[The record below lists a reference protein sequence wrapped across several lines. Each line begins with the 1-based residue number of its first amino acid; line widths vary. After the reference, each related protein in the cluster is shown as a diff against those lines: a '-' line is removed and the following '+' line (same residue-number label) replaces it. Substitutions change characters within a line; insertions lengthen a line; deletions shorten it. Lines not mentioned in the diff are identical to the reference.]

1 MMPVVHF
8 FQSLSFTQC
17 TILLPFL
24 LAFLVFIMPWVRN
37 KLGIE
42 VAGEMS
48 DSANEAFG
56 AIALFFVFIAAS
68 SLTTVQ
74 GFQKDGQKVTEVELA
89 HITNLD
95 RELVRIDSERAVKAR
110 LHLKSYMTAII
121 EKEWKTME
129 HGLPSDEVEAAL
141 GQLISTVNHMEEDK
155 KVSEKM
161 LESLEAHIEKVS
173 DSRDERIQVSNLHLS
188 FIYWDMIFAFIGILI
203 VISFFYHTAVPKRIG
218 LSGKMIALA
227 FTLVL
232 ILQTDGVFYG
242 DISIKPDAYSASLA
256 KMKIRTMDTAS
267 SPIES
272 ARKS

>member
-8 FQSLSFTQC
+8 FQSLSFTEC
-17 TILLPFL
+17 TILLPLL
-24 LAFLVFIMPWVRN
+24 LALLVFMMPWVRK

-110 LHLKSYMTAII
+110 LHLKSYITAII

-129 HGLPSDEVEAAL
+129 HGLPADEVEAAL
-141 GQLISTVNHMEEDK
+141 GQLISTVNHMEDDK
-155 KVSEKM
+155 KVSEKT
-161 LESLEAHIEKVS
+161 LDSLEAHIEKIS

-203 VISFFYHTAVPKRIG
+203 VISFFYHTALPKRIG
-218 LSGKMIALA
+218 LAGKMIALA
-227 FTLVL
+227 FTLTL
-232 ILQTDGVFYG
+232 IIQTEGVFYG
-242 DISIKPDAYSASLA
+242 DIAIKPTAYSASLA
-256 KMKIRTMDTAS
+256 KMKIRTMDTS
-267 SPIES
+267 SLPSEGVN
-272 ARKS
+272 KS

>member
-17 TILLPFL
+17 TILLPVL
-24 LAFLVFIMPWVRN
+24 LASLVFIMPWVRN

-68 SLTTVQ
+68 SLATVQ
-74 GFQKDGQKVTEVELA
+74 GFQKDGQRVTEVELA
-89 HITNLD
+89 HITNFD

-110 LHLKSYMTAII
+110 LQLKNYMTAII

-129 HGLPSDEVEAAL
+129 YGLPSDEVEAAL
-141 GQLISTVNHMEEDK
+141 GQLISTINHMEDDK
-155 KVSEKM
+155 KVSEKT
-161 LESLEAHIEKVS
+161 LESLEAHLEKIS
-173 DSRDERIQVSNLHLS
+173 DSREERIQVSNLHLS

-203 VISFFYHTAVPKRIG
+203 VISFFYHTALSKRIG
-218 LSGKMIALA
+218 LAGKMIALA
-227 FTLVL
+227 FTLTLL
-232 ILQTDGVFYG
+232 IQTDGVFYG
-242 DISIKPDAYSASLA
+242 DIAIKPTAYSASLA
-256 KMKIRTMDTAS
+256 KMKIRTMGTAS
-267 SPIES
+267 PPSEGPN
-272 ARKS
+272 KS

>member
-17 TILLPFL
+17 TILLPVL
-24 LAFLVFIMPWVRN
+24 LASLVFIMPWVRN

-68 SLTTVQ
+68 SLATVQ
-74 GFQKDGQKVTEVELA
+74 GFQKDGQRVTEVELA
-89 HITNLD
+89 HITNFD

-110 LHLKSYMTAII
+110 LQLKNYMTAII

-129 HGLPSDEVEAAL
+129 YGLPSDEVEAAL
-141 GQLISTVNHMEEDK
+141 GQLISTINHMEDDK

-161 LESLEAHIEKVS
+161 LESLEAHLEKIS
-173 DSRDERIQVSNLHLS
+173 DSREERIQVSNLHLS

-203 VISFFYHTAVPKRIG
+203 VISFFYHTALSKRIG
-218 LSGKMIALA
+218 LAGKMIALA
-227 FTLVL
+227 FTLTL
-232 ILQTDGVFYG
+232 IIQTDGVFYG
-242 DISIKPDAYSASLA
+242 DIAIKPTAYSASLA
-256 KMKIRTMDTAS
+256 KMKIRTMGTAP
-267 SPIES
+267 SPSEGPN
-272 ARKS
+272 KS

>member
-17 TILLPFL
+17 TILLPL
-24 LAFLVFIMPWVRN
+24 ILAFLVFILPKIRTI
-37 KLGIE
+37 LGIQVSSE
-42 VAGEMS
+42 FS
-48 DSANEAFG
+48 DSANEAFS

-89 HITNLD
+89 HITNID
-95 RELVRIDSERAVKAR
+95 RELVRIDSESAIKAR
-110 LHLKSYMTAII
+110 AHLKTYLSAII

-129 HGLPSDEVEAAL
+129 QGLTSDEVEQAL
-141 GQLISTVNHMEEDK
+141 GQIISTVNHMEGDK
-155 KVSEKM
+155 KISEKT
-161 LESLEAHIEKVS
+161 LESLQAHIEKLS
-173 DSRDERIQVSNLHLS
+173 DSRDERIQVANLHLS
-188 FIYWDMIFAFIGILI
+188 FIYWDMIFAFIGILL
-203 VISFFYHTAVPKRIG
+203 VISFFYHTTLPKRIG

-242 DISIKPDAYSASLA
+242 DISIKPTSYTSTLN
-256 KMKIRTMDTAS
+256 KMKVRTMDTAA
-267 SPIES
+267 SPS
-272 ARKS
+272 TNSHS